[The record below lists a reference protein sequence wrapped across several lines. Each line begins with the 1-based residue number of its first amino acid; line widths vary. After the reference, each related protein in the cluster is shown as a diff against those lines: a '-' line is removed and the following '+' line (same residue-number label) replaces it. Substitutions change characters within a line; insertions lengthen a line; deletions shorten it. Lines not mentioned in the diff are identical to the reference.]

1 MIFYAS
7 RKFLSSQFQIN
18 NLEINPFNQTYE
30 GFDFEQDNLKYK
42 HRRANKTPL
51 KRCYFLAVWQKNA
64 QNKNQPFRSDDT
76 LDYLVISIM
85 DDNRRDYF
93 KFPKALLI
101 QQHILMHNHKKD
113 KMAFRVY
120 PSWEHDLNRTA
131 TLTQKWQ
138 TPYFI
143 NISAQ

>member
-1 MIFYAS
+1 
-7 RKFLSSQFQIN
+7 
-18 NLEINPFNQTYE
+18 
-30 GFDFEQDNLKYK
+30 
-42 HRRANKTPL
+42 
-51 KRCYFLAVWQKNA
+51 
-64 QNKNQPFRSDDT
+64 
-76 LDYLVISIM
+76 
-85 DDNRRDYF
+85 
-93 KFPKALLI
+93 
-101 QQHILMHNHKKD
+101 MHNHKKN

>member
-1 MIFYAS
+1 
-7 RKFLSSQFQIN
+7 
-18 NLEINPFNQTYE
+18 
-30 GFDFEQDNLKYK
+30 
-42 HRRANKTPL
+42 
-51 KRCYFLAVWQKNA
+51 
-64 QNKNQPFRSDDT
+64 
-76 LDYLVISIM
+76 M

-101 QQHILMHNHKKD
+101 QQHILMHNHKKN